1 MIKGV
6 NLKKIYESG
15 FFSKEETIA
24 VEGVDIRIDDGE
36 TLSLVGG
43 SGCGKSTLGKLLLIQ
58 TDPTDGKVFFKEKE
72 LTAMENSEIRNLR
85 KNFQLIP
92 QHPEDALDPRWEIR
106 RSIAEPFL
114 IQNSLTRGEI
124 DSHVDTLIHKVGLQE
139 EHKHRYP
146 HELSGGELQRAVIAR
161 SIALNPDFIVC
172 DEPTSM
178 LDVSVQAAVL
188 TLLKEVQKE
197 YGMSFLF
204 ITHDLEVAKVMGDR
218 IAVMYAGQI
227 VEEGK
232 GVFDNPLHPY
242 TKMMDGSLK
251 VKDSGV
257 NFSAELYRKGMPQG
271 CSFYHQCPE
280 RSEACMQPQSLR
292 DVGGRSVRC
301 IRCG

>member
-43 SGCGKSTLGKLLLIQ
+43 SGCGKTTLGKLLLIQ

-72 LTAMENSEIRNLR
+72 LTGMKNSEIRNLR

-114 IQNSLTRGEI
+114 IQNSLSRDEI
-124 DSHVDTLIHKVGLQE
+124 ASHVDTLIHKVGLQE

-146 HELSGGELQRAVIAR
+146 HELSGGELQRVVIAR

-204 ITHDLEVAKVMGDR
+204 ITHDLEVAKAMGDR

-227 VEEGK
+227 VEEGE
-232 GVFDNPLHPY
+232 GVFDKPLHPY
-242 TKMMDGSLK
+242 TKMMAGSLK
-251 VKDSGV
+251 MEISGGD
-257 NFSAELYRKGMPQG
+257 FSAELYRKGIQRG

-292 DVGGRSVRC
+292 NVGKRSVRC

>member
-1 MIKGV
+1 MIKGI

-24 VEGVDIRIDDGE
+24 VEGVDIRIGDGE

-43 SGCGKSTLGKLLLIQ
+43 SGCGKSTLGKLLLMQ

-72 LTAMENSEIRNLR
+72 LTGMENSEIRNIR

-106 RSIAEPFL
+106 RSVAEPFL
-114 IQNSLTRGEI
+114 IQNSLSRDEI

-146 HELSGGELQRAVIAR
+146 HELSGGELQRVVIAR
-161 SIALNPDFIVC
+161 SIALNPDFMVC

-188 TLLKEVQKE
+188 TLLKEIQKE

-204 ITHDLEVAKVMGDR
+204 ITHDLEVAKAMGDR

-227 VEEGK
+227 VEEGE
-232 GVFDNPLHPY
+232 GVFDKPLHPY
-242 TKMMDGSLK
+242 TKMMTGSLK
-251 VKDSGV
+251 MEISGGD
-257 NFSAELYRKGMPQG
+257 FSAELYRDRVLQG
-271 CSFYHQCPE
+271 CRFYHQCPE
-280 RSEACMQPQSLR
+280 SSKECMQPQNLR

>member
-24 VEGVDIRIDDGE
+24 VEGVDIRIEDGE

-43 SGCGKSTLGKLLLIQ
+43 SGCGKSTLGKMLVIQ

-72 LTAMENSEIRNLR
+72 LTGMENSEIRNLR
-85 KNFQLIP
+85 KKFQLIP

-114 IQNSLTRGEI
+114 IQNSLSRDEI
-124 DSHVDTLIHKVGLQE
+124 TSHVDTLIHKVGLQE

-188 TLLKEVQKE
+188 TLLKEIQKE

-204 ITHDLEVAKVMGDR
+204 ITHDLGVAKAMGDR

-227 VEEGK
+227 VEEGE

-242 TKMMDGSLK
+242 TKMMAGSLK
-251 VKDSGV
+251 VKDSGD
-257 NFSAELYRKGMPQG
+257 NISAELYRKGIHQG

-292 DVGGRSVRC
+292 DVGGRRVRC